1 MLFFSVIT
9 QVRKSLIAK
18 NVWFFS
24 LIEIKMQ
31 VKSQFLQSGKKS
43 NYGLGQRRGSVC
55 PSSGDKRG
63 PDHGAVLPLGQG
75 ELFLLKDTGMATQC
89 LLLRGHSCPLGSSL
103 EAQEDTRD

>member
-1 MLFFSVIT
+1 MIT

-43 NYGLGQRRGSVC
+43 NYSLGQRRGSVC
-55 PSSGDKRG
+55 RPQEISVGLTTGQPYPWAKGSCSS
-63 PDHGAVLPLGQG
+63 
-75 ELFLLKDTGMATQC
+75 
-89 LLLRGHSCPLGSSL
+89 
-103 EAQEDTRD
+103 